1 MASSKVG
8 TPAGLGAII
17 PSKLRRRKLVL
28 ASALLAV
35 AALVS
40 LEAFPSYTYAFQA
53 PPALSLQASQNAAS
67 VVQNQTLRVTLS
79 DTNFLPFPNE
89 PSDGGIF
96 RSMNLST
103 SPCGGL
109 YPFGVAA
116 YRGRHTLANS
126 STAKKV
132 EVFDVFS
139 SYMCPMVV
147 SGEVYRL
154 GPFQTATNHVDIGG
168 YWTDGVT
175 QHPGGGVSQ
184 GVFHPLPIGNY
195 TLVIADAWG
204 HTEFLYFRV
213 V

>member
-53 PPALSLQASQNAAS
+53 PPAISLQASQNAAS

-79 DTNFLPFPNE
+79 HTNFLPFPNE

-116 YRGRHTLANS
+116 YRGRLTMANRY
-126 STAKKV
+126 TA
-132 EVFDVFS
+132 
-139 SYMCPMVV
+139 M
-147 SGEVYRL
+147 
-154 GPFQTATNHVDIGG
+154 
-168 YWTDGVT
+168 
-175 QHPGGGVSQ
+175 
-184 GVFHPLPIGNY
+184 
-195 TLVIADAWG
+195 
-204 HTEFLYFRV
+204 
-213 V
+213 